1 MMLEVVMI
9 TRRRR
14 RSRRVERGRESDDGD
29 NGGSHASELVLDSTI
44 KVLTAARQCDGDD
57 TSVIEAL
64 RPAKVTKGER
74 NWPFASPRGLR
85 PQHCGCCRRAGPA
98 RGSVLSSART
108 DFFSLK
114 SRVLVCKEHFTWIC
128 IVKASGMG
136 VTRLCSCMP

>member
-1 MMLEVVMI
+1 MI

-64 RPAKVTKGER
+64 RPLRPAKVTKR
-74 NWPFASPRGLR
+74 RTKLAVRFAA
-85 PQHCGCCRRAGPA
+85 RAEA
-98 RGSVLSSART
+98 ATLW
-108 DFFSLK
+108 L
-114 SRVLVCKEHFTWIC
+114 L
-128 IVKASGMG
+128 
-136 VTRLCSCMP
+136 